1 MEVHSR
7 SEPDYFERSTK
18 RWQLTF
24 VLLLLAVVVLFL
36 LNVSLGSV
44 AIPLSS
50 FWQYLFHS
58 STGQESWDLII
69 RNFRMPKAWT
79 ALFTGAAL
87 GISGLQMQTLFR
99 NPLAGPFV
107 LGISSGAGLGVALA
121 IFAGVHFGIL
131 FQLTGLSR
139 SWTTVVA
146 AGAGSFLVLLTILFT
161 ANRIRDGISLLIV
174 GLMFGTVA
182 SAIVGILQFFSQ
194 AENIQAYVIWS
205 FGSLGGVSQDEV
217 VIFQWVVILG
227 LIMALGLSKSLNA
240 LLLGEQY
247 ATSLGLNLK
256 RTRLLIVMNTS
267 ILAGTVTAFC
277 GPIAFIGLA
286 VPHLV
291 RMLFNTSNHL
301 LLTPLIILFGGGLML
316 IFDTICQVPGAE
328 LTLPLNAVT
337 ALFGG
342 PFVIWV
348 LLKKRS
354 VNFSR

>member
-1 MEVHSR
+1 MIEKH
-7 SEPDYFERSTK
+7 FHRSTK
-18 RWQLTF
+18 RWRFT
-24 VLLLLAVVVLFL
+24 LLILFLAVAILFL
-36 LNVSLGSV
+36 LNLSLGSV
-44 AIPLSS
+44 SIPISA
-50 FWQYLFHS
+50 FWNYLIHA

-69 RNFRMPKAWT
+69 GNFRVPKAWT
-79 ALFTGAAL
+79 AVFTGAAL

-107 LGISSGAGLGVALA
+107 LGISSGASLGVALA
-121 IFAGVHFGIL
+121 IFTGVFFGVI
-131 FQLTGLSR
+131 FDLTGISR

-146 AGAGSFLVLLTILFT
+146 AGFGSFLVLLTILFA

-182 SAIVGILQFFSQ
+182 SAIVSILQFFSQ
-194 AENIQAYVIWS
+194 AEYIQAYVIWS
-205 FGSLGGVSQDEV
+205 FGSLGGVSQSEL
-217 VIFQWVVILG
+217 VIFQWVVIVG
-227 LIMALGLSKSLNA
+227 VVMALGLSKSLNA

-247 ATSLGLNLK
+247 ANSIGLNLK
-256 RTRLLIVMNTS
+256 RTRFLIILNTS
-267 ILAGTVTAFC
+267 LLAGTVTAFC

-301 LLTPLIILFGGGLML
+301 LLTPLIALFGGGLML
-316 IFDTICQVPGAE
+316 IFDTICQVPGAD

-348 LLKKRS
+348 LLRKRT
-354 VNFSR
+354 VNFSK